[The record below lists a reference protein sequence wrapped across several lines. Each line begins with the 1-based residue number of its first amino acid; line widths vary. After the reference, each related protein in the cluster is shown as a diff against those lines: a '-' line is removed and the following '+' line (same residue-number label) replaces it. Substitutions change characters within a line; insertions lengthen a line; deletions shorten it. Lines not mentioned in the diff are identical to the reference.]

1 MAPRA
6 LSSKQ
11 EKKLVDYL
19 DDSFLNMMRGYKKR
33 SQPTSHLPTL
43 QLYLEAATQILSII
57 LQIPPIDPSTSLR
70 TSYLLHLTND
80 VLSSIVGYAPD
91 PQNVVDLMDW
101 LDDLDQAWLA
111 VLQSQVWDPKEGL
124 GVDLVID
131 VDSVAAGVK
140 SSPLSQTERTRLRS
154 LLLGGVET
162 LEEWLFGW
170 EGDGDS
176 SGNILEATGL
186 QTAFDEVFSRTLDE
200 LGGLGGLNLDRINLC
215 DTCTPEKATEE
226 MEM

>member
-1 MAPRA
+1 
-6 LSSKQ
+6 
-11 EKKLVDYL
+11 
-19 DDSFLNMMRGYKKR
+19 
-33 SQPTSHLPTL
+33 
-43 QLYLEAATQILSII
+43 
-57 LQIPPIDPSTSLR
+57 
-70 TSYLLHLTND
+70 
-80 VLSSIVGYAPD
+80 
-91 PQNVVDLMDW
+91 MDW

-170 EGDGDS
+170 ESDDDS

-186 QTAFDEVFSRTLDE
+186 QTPFDEVFSRTLDE
-200 LGGLGGLNLDRINLC
+200 LGWLGGLNLDRIDLC
-215 DTCTPEKATEE
+215 DTCTPEKDTEE
-226 MEM
+226 MEL

>member
-1 MAPRA
+1 MSPHA

-11 EKKLVDYL
+11 ERKLVDYL

-33 SQPTSHLPTL
+33 SQPSSHLPTL
-43 QLYLEAATQILSII
+43 QLYLEAATKILSII
-57 LQIPPIDPSTSLR
+57 LQIPPVDPSTSLR

-176 SGNILEATGL
+176 SENILEATGL
-186 QTAFDEVFSRTLDE
+186 QAAFDEVFSRTLDE
-200 LGGLGGLNLDRINLC
+200 LGGLGGLNLDRITLDDSC
-215 DTCTPEKATEE
+215 KTERMDPE
-226 MEM
+226 MEV

>member
-1 MAPRA
+1 M
-6 LSSKQ
+6 L
-11 EKKLVDYL
+11 
-19 DDSFLNMMRGYKKR
+19 G
-33 SQPTSHLPTL
+33 
-43 QLYLEAATQILSII
+43 
-57 LQIPPIDPSTSLR
+57 
-70 TSYLLHLTND
+70 
-80 VLSSIVGYAPD
+80 SIVGYAPD

-186 QTAFDEVFSRTLDE
+186 QTAF
-200 LGGLGGLNLDRINLC
+200 
-215 DTCTPEKATEE
+215 
-226 MEM
+226 

>member
-1 MAPRA
+1 MSPHA

-11 EKKLVDYL
+11 ERKLVDYL
-19 DDSFLNMMRGYKKR
+19 DDSFLTMMRGYKMR
-33 SQPTSHLPTL
+33 SQSTSHLPTL
-43 QLYLEAATQILSII
+43 QLYLEAATKLLLMI
-57 LQIPPIDPSTSLR
+57 LQIPPVDPSTSLR

-80 VLSSIVGYAPD
+80 VLSSIVGYPPN
-91 PQNVVDLMDW
+91 PQNAADLMDW

-176 SGNILEATGL
+176 SGNILESTGL
-186 QTAFDEVFSRTLDE
+186 QAAFDEVFSRTLDE
-200 LGGLGGLNLDRINLC
+200 LGGLGGL
-215 DTCTPEKATEE
+215 
-226 MEM
+226 